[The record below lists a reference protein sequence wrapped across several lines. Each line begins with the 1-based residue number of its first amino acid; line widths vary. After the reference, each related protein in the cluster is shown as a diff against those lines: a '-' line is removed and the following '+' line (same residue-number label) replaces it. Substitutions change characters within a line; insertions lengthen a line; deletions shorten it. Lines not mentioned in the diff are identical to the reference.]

1 MDLETLLQEAAA
13 RGLHSISISMRHTGT
28 GAWDCMALYSHASG
42 TPYGL
47 GVRATPVAALQ
58 AALTDT
64 RGTVLPA
71 PEEDPFA

>member
-13 RGLHSISISMRHTGT
+13 RGLHSISMRHTGT
-28 GAWDCMALYSHASG
+28 GAWDCTALYSHASG

-64 RGTVLPA
+64 RGTVLPT
-71 PEEDPFA
+71 PTEDIFG

>member
-1 MDLETLLQEAAA
+1 MADLAADLLGAAE
-13 RGLHSISISMRHTGT
+13 RGLQSFSLKLTDA
-28 GAWDCMALYSHASG
+28 GAWHCMALYSHGSG
-42 TPYGL
+42 HPYGL

-71 PEEDPFA
+71 PEEDVFG

>member
-1 MDLETLLQEAAA
+1 MADLEALLLAGAA
-13 RGLHSISISMRHTGT
+13 RGLQSISMKHTDA
-28 GAWDCMALYSHASG
+28 GAWHCMALYSHGSG
-42 TPYGL
+42 HPYGL

-71 PEEDPFA
+71 LEEDVFG